1 MHGIYIMAII
11 TTIAAFLIWGML
23 IRSLG
28 KQADGKLL
36 WLAFFRPL
44 FRNRWHFI

>member
-36 WLAFFRPL
+36 RIILIKNCNNL
-44 FRNRWHFI
+44 ETQ